1 MLFSSRRLAHFET
14 LTSAEADR
22 AYSLEIKDVYLKK
35 EKVKPLVWRSNLTD
49 LMISISSLS
58 AVFARFVILVYDIM
72 NVWAKCDILSEYY
85 RWKETS

>member
-35 EKVKPLVWRSNLTD
+35 GKGKTISLEIKFDRFNDLNLK
-49 LMISISSLS
+49 SFCSLCKICHPG
-58 AVFARFVILVYDIM
+58 V
-72 NVWAKCDILSEYY
+72 
-85 RWKETS
+85 